1 MLQAVPLR
9 FRMLRP
15 RLHAWLLL
23 ALCLSAVYL
32 WSKPVTAGTLVIEPG
47 REAEILGLFQPYRL
61 AESVTP
67 EWKLWNV
74 RIRAREVSVELKGQG
89 VPAETCELG
98 LRHEEE
104 SDERTFDHSQNFSF
118 YFPQQPSPTCRAAV
132 LKLVDA
138 VKRNDHGTFW
148 RHEVEEVK
156 VDPRWNTAREV
167 IQKDPLIRLAG
178 FVALVVGMLTRE
190 LLRLPKRWR
199 AGMLA
204 MLCLGVLLRLTITP
218 ADAAFDAWPFARVPT
233 IAALVWRG
241 PILSVLS
248 EHNRI
253 FLTDIIYKVGLVFG
267 LLGPAVVFMHAWR
280 MLGSHRAAVFAGGM
294 IAIWPSHLRFS
305 HADGTFISSIVFS
318 GMSFALAHDA
328 LRHPS
333 RNWRWC
339 ALGLLVPVSL
349 QTFQLR
355 PLNQIF
361 AVLLVA
367 AALFLGEGIPRARR
381 ILVAGVVGL
390 ATAAISI
397 PEFLKSYS
405 KDLHH
410 ANASLVPSAISSFFS
425 YQFNTLIRA
434 DITPPIG
441 LVLAVVG
448 AVTLWRTQR
457 RVAVFLVSW
466 LGLFFV
472 THSIIHPSSPL
483 MQARYH
489 LHLIVPFVLLAA
501 AGLEA
506 LVRKHT
512 RAGWAAA
519 CMLLMSPAIHL
530 RFIQDL
536 DVNQPA
542 ENAFLLPLRK
552 SIPEGCTVL
561 EYVGDRKSDSRMT
574 RLGAVLSAGE
584 ETDFYNVVHVGRDDP
599 KLAAEIIAA
608 RKQSCAMAYLGL
620 ACWIDGDPA
629 KECVTLRRNS
639 SRVVGELERDN
650 HVYDENNYF
659 ANESRGRFS
668 IGLYDLKADS
678 GAAEPPKAVPQR

>member
-1 MLQAVPLR
+1 MPLR

-23 ALCLSAVYL
+23 TLCLCAVYL
-32 WSKPVTAGTLVIEPG
+32 WSKPVAAGTLVIEPG

-89 VPAETCELG
+89 DLAETCELG
-98 LRHEEE
+98 LRHAEE
-104 SDERTFDHSQNFSF
+104 SDQRTFDHSQNFSF
-118 YFPQQPSPTCRAAV
+118 YFPKPAGPTCRAAL
-132 LKLVDA
+132 LKLVEA
-138 VKRNDHGTFW
+138 VKRNDHDTFW
-148 RHEVEEVK
+148 RHEVEEAK
-156 VDPRWNTAREV
+156 VDPRWVSAMEV
-167 IQKDPLIRLAG
+167 IRKDPLIHLAG

-204 MLCLGVLLRLTITP
+204 LLCLGVLLRLTITP
-218 ADAAFDAWPFARVPT
+218 ADAAFDAWPFSRVPT
-233 IAALVWRG
+233 LAALIWHG
-241 PILSVLS
+241 PVISIVS
-248 EHNRI
+248 EKSPI
-253 FLTDIIYKVGLVFG
+253 FLTDITYKVGLVFG

-294 IAIWPSHLRFS
+294 IAVWPSHLRFS

-367 AALFLGEGIPRARR
+367 AALLLGEGIPRARR
-381 ILVAGVVGL
+381 ILVAGVVSL
-390 ATAAISI
+390 ATIVVSI
-397 PEFLKSYS
+397 PAFLKSHS
-405 KDLHH
+405 QDLHH

-425 YQFNTLIRA
+425 YHYNTLIRA
-434 DITPPIG
+434 DITPPIA

-457 RVAVFLVSW
+457 RVAVFLLSW

-472 THSIIHPSSPL
+472 THSIINPNSPL

-506 LVRKHT
+506 LLSKYA

-519 CMLLMSPAIHL
+519 CMLLVSPAIHL

-552 SIPEGCTVL
+552 SIPQGCTVV
-561 EYVGDRKSDSRMT
+561 EYVGDRKADSRMT
-574 RLGAVLSAGE
+574 RLGAVRFQGE
-584 ETDFYNVVHVGRDDP
+584 EAGFYRVLHIAGDDP
-599 KLAAEIIAA
+599 KLGEEINAA

-629 KECVTLRRNS
+629 KACVTLRRSS
-639 SRVVGELERDN
+639 SRVVDELERDN
-650 HVYDENNYF
+650 HVYDENNHF
-659 ANESRGRFS
+659 ANKSRRRFS
-668 IGLYDLKADS
+668 VGLYDLKGDS